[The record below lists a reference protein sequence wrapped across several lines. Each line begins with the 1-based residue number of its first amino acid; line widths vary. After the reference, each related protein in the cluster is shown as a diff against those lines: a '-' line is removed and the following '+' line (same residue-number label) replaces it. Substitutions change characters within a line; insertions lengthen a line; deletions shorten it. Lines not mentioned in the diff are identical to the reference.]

1 MAIVIKDIPTLRGKE
16 AEKFLE
22 KADKNLKDNR
32 KRKQPEPSRP
42 GNHVNQT
49 HGISS
54 EKTSDPT

>member
-32 KRKQPEPSRP
+32 NSIDFRRQNEAVKRILSKS
-42 GNHVNQT
+42 
-49 HGISS
+49 
-54 EKTSDPT
+54 KL